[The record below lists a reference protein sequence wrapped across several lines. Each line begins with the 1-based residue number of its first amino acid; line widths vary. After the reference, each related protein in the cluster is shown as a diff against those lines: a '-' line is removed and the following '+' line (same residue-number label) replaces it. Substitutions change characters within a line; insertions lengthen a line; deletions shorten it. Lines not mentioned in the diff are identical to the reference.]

1 MKTIYKVFIIFS
13 ITLLTQKI
21 AAQKATIS
29 GTVTD
34 AQSPLP
40 GASIILSNNQKATTD
55 FSGEFT
61 INDVKSGSLEL
72 QISYIGYELK
82 TIKIE
87 IKENQQLN
95 LGVISLKTNS
105 KELNE
110 VVISGMSLRNSEARA
125 LNMQKKSMS
134 IVNVI
139 AADGI
144 GKLPDRNAAETVQRM
159 SGVSIE
165 KDQGEGRF
173 VSVRGLPPFWSST
186 TINGN
191 RIPTAE
197 EETTSRATA
206 FDFFPSDL
214 IAYVEATKAITPDMD
229 GDAIGGSVNF
239 TTQTAPNK
247 KTFKASIFS
256 GYNQKSDK
264 GIYSGSITIGDK
276 SKNGKFGY
284 IINATYWDR
293 NWATDNYEARRNGD
307 QGVYRLELRDYTGV
321 RKTTGLNGAMEFN
334 PSSRDKIFLKA
345 TYGSLDDKETHYK
358 HRIRFDK
365 FNSATNALT
374 VEQQDIHNELITQ
387 FIGIDLGGKHQLTNG
402 NLDWSLASYRNSFK
416 YGNIPTAENNSYFLI
431 QFNQTGV
438 GVKPEYLNTV
448 PLASG
453 GAGGPRAYWAADGGM
468 LDPNNPKSIF
478 DFYSDPNFK
487 TDPSK
492 MKFSTLELYK
502 ISITERDNIIAAAN
516 YEHIFNEDLK
526 IKFGVKLTDKD
537 RIATFRDEYYNWTGS
552 ATPYLSN
559 YSLDLINQ
567 PGGTDYLR
575 KEIGTNIGNSFGPV
589 LSADGMNNLYNSS
602 QGNLVL
608 NPTDSQI
615 PELGKGLGRNFNV
628 GETTSSAYAMSTYAI
643 SEKLT
648 VLGGVRV
655 TNTITQVTG
664 KTVENN
670 VVVDAKNTKSYT
682 SVLPMLHLKYTPIEN
697 LNLRFAT
704 TRTFARPNFGDIS
717 PAGSLNTID
726 GEYAGGNPNLN
737 PTYSWNFDLL
747 GEYFLDEVGVINAG
761 VFYKSITDPI
771 FDDTY
776 QGTINGIPNIEIS
789 APTNGG
795 NAWIGGIEF
804 GITKRF
810 SFLPGFLKYFGTQ
823 INATLMNSEMT
834 LGENTNNPNGRKV
847 STPYQAKELYNVQLF
862 YEKGGFNARAA
873 FNHKG
878 AYAIGFDANAKDTDI
893 NDIYY
898 GKYNSLDFSASY
910 RIGEHFT
917 LFTDVNNILNEPL
930 MYHFGETPNR
940 PKQVEYYG
948 ARFNL
953 GLKYNL

>member
-1 MKTIYKVFIIFS
+1 MKTIYQAIFIFS
-13 ITLLTQKI
+13 VALFSQKI
-21 AAQKATIS
+21 AAQNATIS
-29 GTVTD
+29 GTITD
-34 AQSPLP
+34 VQSPLP
-40 GASIILSNNQKATTD
+40 GATIVLSKNQKVTTD
-55 FSGEFT
+55 FSGDFI
-61 INDVKSGSLEL
+61 INDITAGSLEL
-72 QISYIGYELK
+72 QISYIGYEIK
-82 TIKIE
+82 TIKVD
-87 IKENQQLN
+87 IKENERLN
-95 LGVISLKTNS
+95 LGIITLRASS
-105 KELNE
+105 KQLNE
-110 VVISGMSLRNSEARA
+110 VVVSGMSLRNSEARA

-159 SGVSIE
+159 PGVSIE
-165 KDQGEGRF
+165 RDQGEGRF

-239 TTQTAPNK
+239 TTQTAPSK
-247 KTFKASIFS
+247 KTFKATYFS

-264 GIYSGSITIGDK
+264 GIYSGSLTIGNK
-276 SKNGKFGY
+276 SKSGKFGY
-284 IINATYWDR
+284 IINGTYWDR
-293 NWATDNYEARRNGD
+293 NWATDNYEARRQGD

-321 RKTTGLNGAMEFN
+321 RKTAGLNGAIEFN
-334 PSSRDKIFLKA
+334 PTSKDKIFLKA
-345 TYGSLDDKETHYK
+345 TYGSLADKETHYK
-358 HRIRFDK
+358 NRIRFDK
-365 FNSATNALT
+365 FNSTTNALT

-387 FIGIDLGGKHQLTNG
+387 FIGLDLGGKHQLENG
-402 NLDWSLASYRNSFK
+402 NLDWSLASYQNRFK
-416 YGNIPTAENNSYFLI
+416 YGNIPDKENNSYMLI
-431 QFNQTGV
+431 QFNQPGV
-438 GVKPEYLNTV
+438 GINPNYVNNV

-453 GAGGPRAYWAADGGM
+453 GAGGPRAYWAVDGGVM
-468 LDPNNPKSIF
+468 DPKNPKTIF

-487 TDPSK
+487 TDPTK
-492 MKFSTLELYK
+492 MKFSALELYK
-502 ISITERDNIIAAAN
+502 VSITERDNIIAAVN
-516 YEHIFNEDLK
+516 YEHNFNEKLK
-526 IKFGVKLTDKD
+526 LKFGLKLTDKD

-552 ATPYLSN
+552 PTPFLSN
-559 YSLDLINQ
+559 YSQDLINQ
-567 PGGTDYLR
+567 PDSPEYLN
-575 KEIGTNIGNSFGPV
+575 KEIGTTIGNSFGPV
-589 LSADGMNNLYNSS
+589 LSTDGMINFYNTA

-608 NPTDSQI
+608 NKTDSQI

-628 GETTSSAYAMSTYAI
+628 DETTSSLYGMSTYSI
-643 SEKLT
+643 SDKLT
-648 VLGGVRV
+648 VLGGIRL
-655 TNTITQVTG
+655 TNTITKVTG
-664 KTVENN
+664 KTVENS
-670 VVVDAKNTKSYT
+670 VVVDVTNTKDYL
-682 SVLPMLHLKYTPIEN
+682 SVLPMLHLKYAPIEN

-704 TRTFARPNFGDIS
+704 TRTFSRPNFGDIS

-776 QGTINGIPNIEIS
+776 QGTINGIPDIEIS
-789 APTNGG
+789 SPTNGG
-795 NAWIGGIEF
+795 DAWIGGIEF

-823 INATLMNSEMT
+823 INATLMDSEMT

-862 YEKGGFNARAA
+862 YEKGGFNTRVA

-878 AYAIGFDANAKDTDI
+878 AYAIGFDANVKNTDM

-910 RIGEHFT
+910 KIGEHFT
-917 LFTDVNNILNEPL
+917 IFTDVTNILNEPL
-930 MYHFGETPNR
+930 MYHFGSTPDR

-948 ARFNL
+948 A
-953 GLKYNL
+953 KYNLGIKYNL